1 MDSQP
6 PGTGTPPGRTTARP
20 VIGRQRTRVAAP
32 DGRFTPQRNTTG
44 HGDAEQSPPT
54 PAPAG
59 PGGPGR
65 VGVWLVLAVVAV
77 VVLATVWLLD
87 YGRLDPL
94 ADRGPAAPPSAL
106 PPFGS
111 YVDARVRPG
120 GTVEVSQ
127 WVRATEPI
135 RTVRL
140 EPMPTPPG
148 TGGRPVASRLRLVA
162 NGTELG
168 GPHRLDGPQTYRLAV
183 PARVVHAVYRL
194 EGVAQPSS
202 TPGVR
207 LAVTS
212 LFLRLGVQPR
222 GTVAGPKRVDV
233 GGPGLV
239 GARCVATTYPP
250 VPRDCGEAV
259 KGSPG
264 TVRVQLRG
272 GRRTDRVAA
281 LLGDGSAGTG

>member
-1 MDSQP
+1 M
-6 PGTGTPPGRTTARP
+6 
-20 VIGRQRTRVAAP
+20 
-32 DGRFTPQRNTTG
+32 
-44 HGDAEQSPPT
+44 
-54 PAPAG
+54 
-59 PGGPGR
+59 
-65 VGVWLVLAVVAV
+65 
-77 VVLATVWLLD
+77 
-87 YGRLDPL
+87 
-94 ADRGPAAPPSAL
+94 
-106 PPFGS
+106 
-111 YVDARVRPG
+111 
-120 GTVEVSQ
+120 
-127 WVRATEPI
+127 
-135 RTVRL
+135 
-140 EPMPTPPG
+140 
-148 TGGRPVASRLRLVA
+148 
-162 NGTELG
+162 
-168 GPHRLDGPQTYRLAV
+168 
-183 PARVVHAVYRL
+183 VHAVYRL